1 MMSTHLENGQGDEF
15 PRPLTVLEHQVI
27 RAILVDG
34 CPGVAELRAQ
44 LGSAK
49 VSAKWQPSGSP
60 SIDLDISADLP
71 TAQVADGVL
80 PVDAHVY
87 DEAGNYVGELLV
99 WLSGGRLSSL
109 EFAWVT
115 DEMPLSLP
123 PVNSIRISRR

>member
-1 MMSTHLENGQGDEF
+1 MSIHLEAGRGEEL
-15 PRPLTVLEHQVI
+15 PRPLTALEHQVI

-34 CPGVAELRAQ
+34 VPGVAELRAQ
-44 LGSAK
+44 LDSAK
-49 VSAKWQPSGSP
+49 VSARWQPSGSP

-71 TAQVADGVL
+71 AAQLADGVL

-87 DEAGNYVGELLV
+87 DEAENYVGELLV

-123 PVNSIRISRR
+123 PVSSIRVGHK

>member
-1 MMSTHLENGQGDEF
+1 MSTHLENGQSDEY
-15 PRPLTVLEHQVI
+15 PRPLTTLEHQVI

-44 LGSAK
+44 LDSAK

-71 TAQVADGVL
+71 TAQVANGVL

-87 DEAGNYVGELLV
+87 DEAENYVGELLV

-123 PVNSIRISRR
+123 PVSSIRVSRR